1 MSQSITITTGARLH
15 FGPLAA
21 SGTTGGKFGGLGMMV
36 SSPGY
41 VVHAE
46 VATRSEYLG
55 DEATCQRAAGFVQRI
70 QEVTGH
76 VMPVRLEFRQTIPTH
91 AGLGSGTQLGLA
103 IARALSELSGE
114 RDVAVE
120 TLAQRAGRGLRS
132 AIGLH
137 GFAGGGFLVDGGRSG
152 SEQLGTLV
160 ARIEF
165 PADWRMILVALPRT
179 QGLSGAA
186 EQQAF
191 ASQPAMPREL
201 TGELCRIAL
210 MEWLPGLMEADFK
223 RASEAMY
230 KFGVNVGR
238 FFEPVQGGVFADPRM
253 ASLAHEVR
261 KQGFTGV
268 AQTSWGPTT
277 CVLCNSL
284 PMARQLLS
292 DLSADARW
300 NDCEFRLAE
309 PLNHG
314 VLVQRC

>member
-1 MSQSITITTGARLH
+1 
-15 FGPLAA
+15 
-21 SGTTGGKFGGLGMMV
+21 MV